1 MVEWFSQ
8 SLAMLLFVAGAILLV
23 AEALVPGAH
32 FFVLGIALLTTGIV
46 GIALPPG
53 LGIFGP
59 LILSVVVLAVTGLTL
74 WGYREIDVYGG
85 GGLAKTNDASSL
97 RGTFGYVT
105 ERVTERS
112 GEVKLDDGGFN
123 PNYQARSVDG
133 EIEVGTEV
141 MVVDP
146 GGGNVVTVEPVA
158 GDEID
163 QELAA
168 GRDAS
173 RSERAQEA
181 SVADEEPTTDASDT
195 DAETATDSDEVRSAD
210 ESSEDTDEE
219 RERATDDA

>member
-8 SLAMLLFVAGAILLV
+8 SLALLLFVGGAVLLV

-32 FFVLGIALLTTGIV
+32 FFVLGVALLTTGIV
-46 GIALPPG
+46 GIALPSG
-53 LGIFGP
+53 LGILGP
-59 LILSVVVLAVTGLTL
+59 LILAVSVLAVTGLTL
-74 WGYREIDVYGG
+74 WGYRKIDVYGG
-85 GGLAKTNDASSL
+85 GGLASTSDSSSL
-97 RGTFGYVT
+97 RGKFGYVT

-123 PNYQARSVDG
+123 PHYQARAVDG
-133 EIEVGTEV
+133 EIEQGTEV

-168 GRDAS
+168 GRGSGSTTSSDS
-173 RSERAQEA
+173 PSEQSSTGE
-181 SVADEEPTTDASDT
+181 
-195 DAETATDSDEVRSAD
+195 SAD
-210 ESSEDTDEE
+210 ESSSAAEDPEEETVTADEE
-219 RERATDDA
+219 R

>member
-8 SLAMLLFVAGAILLV
+8 SLAMLLFIGGAVLLV

-59 LILSVVVLAVTGLTL
+59 LILAVVVLAVTGVTL
-74 WGYREIDVYGG
+74 WGYRKIDVYGG
-85 GGLAKTNDASSL
+85 GGIAKTSDSSSL
-97 RGTFGYVT
+97 RGAFGYVT

-112 GEVKLDDGGFN
+112 GEVKLDEGGFN
-123 PNYQARSVDG
+123 PHYRARSVDG

-168 GRDAS
+168 GRESAT
-173 RSERAQEA
+173 EG
-181 SVADEEPTTDASDT
+181 
-195 DAETATDSDEVRSAD
+195 TAAPGERSAD
-210 ESSEDTDEE
+210 GGETQTADEK
-219 RERATDDA
+219 A